1 MTHLIIIEML
11 LIFMIIY
18 QNENS
23 QIFDEK
29 CDYCYVNLL
38 QSIF

>member
-18 QNENS
+18 QNE
-23 QIFDEK
+23 K